1 VNGVSGEVEVVA
13 VSESSASTQVDPWI
27 LGLLGQVGAM
37 AVRMQVA
44 PDVRVVAL
52 VGAVEPLSGLKESEL
67 REDPSLLWRLVHAE
81 DRRSYSMAVSSGEAQ
96 TLVIRWQRRRGPLM
110 WTEHVVEPWW
120 DEAGQRVGFTAT
132 IRDVTAQHELAS
144 TRETLERVQRD
155 GAYFRTLIHTVN
167 DGILVNDA
175 DGAIEFINH
184 QLASLLRARPE
195 EMIGRYIFDYMDEE
209 SAATAR
215 QNLQRRRSGAE
226 DQFDFRWRRNDGSE
240 FWSIV
245 AAKPLYDADGRHHGS
260 LVAITDI
267 TRRKQAEEA
276 LLRARDHLEDQVD
289 ARTEAL
295 ALEVQERRRAEAV
308 AQAASR
314 TKSLFLANMSHELRT
329 PLNAIIGYAELA
341 HEDAETPQ
349 MKADLER
356 VRGAAEHLLALI
368 NNILDL
374 SKIEAAKVD
383 VAPEAFVLGE
393 LVAELRTTILP
404 LVIKNQNRLQVHC
417 PAGDRRI
424 VTDRTKLKQIALN
437 LLSNA
442 CKFTRRGWVDLK
454 AGTVFDE
461 GIEWLIVEVTDTGIG
476 IPEGKLADLFQAFA
490 QADGSVS
497 RTYGGTGL
505 GLAISRE
512 LARLLGGDIKVESV
526 VGTGTTFAVRIPVQ
540 TGLAEE
546 ERVQAAS

>member
-1 VNGVSGEVEVVA
+1 M
-13 VSESSASTQVDPWI
+13 SESSASTQVDPWI

-96 TLVIRWQRRRGPLM
+96 TLVVRWQRRRGPLM

-132 IRDVTAQHELAS
+132 IRDVTAQQELAG

-267 TRRKQAEEA
+267 TRRKHAEEA

-383 VAPEAFVLGE
+383 VAPESFVLGE

-417 PAGDRRI
+417 STGDRRV
-424 VTDRTKLKQIALN
+424 VTDRTKLKQIVLN

-476 IPEGKLADLFQAFA
+476 IPEGKLADLFQPFA

-540 TGLAEE
+540 TGLVEE
-546 ERVQAAS
+546 ERVQAAAS

>member
-1 VNGVSGEVEVVA
+1 M
-13 VSESSASTQVDPWI
+13 SESSASTQVDPWI

-96 TLVIRWQRRRGPLM
+96 TLVVRWQRRRGPLM

-132 IRDVTAQHELAS
+132 IRDVTAQQELAG

-267 TRRKQAEEA
+267 TRRKHAEEA

-383 VAPEAFVLGE
+383 VAPESFVLGE

-417 PAGDRRI
+417 STGDRRV
-424 VTDRTKLKQIALN
+424 VTDRTKLKQIVLN

-540 TGLAEE
+540 TGLVEE
-546 ERVQAAS
+546 ERVQAAAS

>member
-1 VNGVSGEVEVVA
+1 MTEP
-13 VSESSASTQVDPWI
+13 SASAQIDPWI

-44 PDVRVVAL
+44 PDVRVVSL
-52 VGAVEPLSGLKESEL
+52 VGAVEALSGLREVEL
-67 REDPSLLWRLVHAE
+67 REDPSLLWRLVSAE
-81 DRRSYSMAVSSGEAQ
+81 DRRIYSVAVSSGEAQ
-96 TLVIRWQRRRGPLM
+96 TVVVRWQRRRGKLI
-110 WTEHVVEPWW
+110 WTEHVVEPWT
-120 DEAGQRVGFTAT
+120 DELGQRVGFTAT
-132 IRDVTAQHELAS
+132 IRDVTAQHELVG

-184 QLASLLRARPE
+184 QLAALLRARPE

-209 SAATAR
+209 SAAVAR
-215 QNLQRRRSGAE
+215 ANLQRRRTGEE

-260 LVAITDI
+260 LVAVTDI
-267 TRRKQAEEA
+267 TRRKRAEDA
-276 LLRARDHLEDQVD
+276 LVAARDELEGQVA
-289 ARTEAL
+289 ARTQAL
-295 ALEVQERRRAEAV
+295 ALEVQERRRAEAE
-308 AQAASR
+308 AHAASR

-341 HEDAETPQ
+341 HEDAESPT

-356 VRGAAEHLLALI
+356 VRGAAEHLLELI

-383 VAPEAFVLGE
+383 VAQEPFVLGE
-393 LVAELRTTILP
+393 LVAELRSTILP
-404 LVIKNQNRLQVHC
+404 AVIKNQNRLQVHC
-417 PAGDRRI
+417 KIGEREV
-424 VTDRTKLKQIALN
+424 VTDRTKVKQIVLN

-442 CKFTRRGWVDLK
+442 CKFTRRGWVDLRV
-454 AGTVFDE
+454 GTRRDE
-461 GIEWLIVEVTDTGIG
+461 GVEWLIVEVADTGIG
-476 IPEGKLADLFQAFA
+476 IPQAKLAALFQAFA
-490 QADGSVS
+490 QADGSVA

-505 GLAISRE
+505 GLAISRQ
-512 LARLLGGDIKVESV
+512 LARLLGGDISVESE
-526 VGTGTTFAVRIPVQ
+526 VGAGTTFAVRVPVQ
-540 TGLAEE
+540 ARGLAEADAV
-546 ERVQAAS
+546 RAAVS

>member
-1 VNGVSGEVEVVA
+1 MTEA
-13 VSESSASTQVDPWI
+13 AASAQVDPWI

-52 VGAVEPLSGLKESEL
+52 VGAVEALSGLREAEL
-67 REDPSLLWRLVHAE
+67 REDPSLLWRLCHAE
-81 DRRSYSMAVSSGEAQ
+81 DRRSYSMAVSGGGPQ
-96 TLVIRWQRRRGPLM
+96 TVVVRWQRRRGPLM
-110 WTEHVVEPWW
+110 WTEHVIEPWW
-120 DEAGQRVGFTAT
+120 DDAGQRVGFAAT

-184 QLASLLRARPE
+184 QLAALLRARPE
-195 EMIGRYIFDYMDEE
+195 EMIGRFIFDYMDEE
-209 SAATAR
+209 SASTAR
-215 QNLQRRRSGAE
+215 SNLQRRRAGAE
-226 DQFDFRWRRNDGSE
+226 DQFDFRWKRNDGSE

-245 AAKPLYDADGRHHGS
+245 AAKPLYDADGRHRGS
-260 LVAITDI
+260 LVAVTDI
-267 TRRKQAEEA
+267 TRRKQAEDA
-276 LLRARDHLEDQVD
+276 LLRARDDAEAEVE
-289 ARTEAL
+289 ARTRAL
-295 ALEVQERRRAEAV
+295 ALEVAERRRAEAE

-329 PLNAIIGYAELA
+329 PLNAIIGYSELA

-349 MKADLER
+349 MRADLER

-374 SKIEAAKVD
+374 SKIEAAKVE
-383 VAPEAFVLGE
+383 VAPESFVLGE

-417 PAGDRRI
+417 PIGERRI
-424 VTDRTKLKQIALN
+424 VTDRTKLKQILLN

-454 AGTVFDE
+454 AGTSLEDGV
-461 GIEWLIVEVTDTGIG
+461 EWLEVEVADTGIG

-512 LARLLGGDIKVESV
+512 LARLLGGDIGVESV
-526 VGTGTTFAVRIPVQ
+526 VGTGTTFQVRIPVQ
-540 TGLAEE
+540 AGVADE
-546 ERVQAAS
+546 VQAAS

>member
-1 VNGVSGEVEVVA
+1 MSD
-13 VSESSASTQVDPWI
+13 SSPSAQVDPWI
-27 LGLLGQVGAM
+27 LGLLGQAGAM

-81 DRRSYSMAVSSGEAQ
+81 DRRSYSMAVSSGESQ
-96 TLVIRWQRRRGPLM
+96 RLVIRWQRRRGPLM

-132 IRDVTAQHELAS
+132 IRDVTAQQELAG

-184 QLASLLRARPE
+184 QLATLLRARPE

-424 VTDRTKLKQIALN
+424 VTDRTKLKQIVLN

-546 ERVQAAS
+546 EPVQAAAS